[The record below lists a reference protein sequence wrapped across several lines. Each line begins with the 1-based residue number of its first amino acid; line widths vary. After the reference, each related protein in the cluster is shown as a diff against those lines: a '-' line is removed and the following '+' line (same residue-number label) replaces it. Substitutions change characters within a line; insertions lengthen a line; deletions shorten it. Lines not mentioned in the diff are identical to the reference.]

1 MAQADRAGVGGHGR
15 FHVAQEGLVVAVG
28 FDGDEFQ
35 TEPIAERE
43 PGQVAAG
50 VLGGGED
57 HAVTGLQLERG
68 GDERDGFRDCADERD
83 LVRLGAEQRGDL
95 GAKGA

>member
-1 MAQADRAGVGGHGR
+1 MSRRKA
-15 FHVAQEGLVVAVG
+15 LVVAVG
-28 FDGDEFQ
+28 FDGDQFQ
-35 TEPIAERE
+35 AKTIAQRE

-68 GDERDGFRDCADERD
+68 GHERDGFRDCADERD